1 MATIRVI
8 TVFHEG
14 LDPGFAD
21 VRGFLFCCDTSSM
34 SCIFLPSYLNQS
46 FPRYHDFQVWS

>member
-1 MATIRVI
+1 MATIREI

-21 VRGFLFCCDTSSM
+21 VRGFLVTV
-34 SCIFLPSYLNQS
+34 LL
-46 FPRYHDFQVWS
+46 